1 MCVVNEHV
9 GDALFLTRPRI
20 VTSVWPHVVGG
31 GRASGKGGSSSKRT
45 PGSTSRYD
53 SSLGLLTKKFV
64 DLLQVRWIGCF
75 VNGREWIG

>member
-1 MCVVNEHV
+1 MLCCVV
-9 GDALFLTRPRI
+9 D
-20 VTSVWPHVVGG
+20 VWAILVSQPCSNIPSAVGG

-64 DLLQVRWIGCF
+64 DLLQVRLGT
-75 VNGREWIG
+75 VEWCAWSQSFDFH